1 MRTTPIRVLVID
13 DSALMRKM
21 ITQMLERDRSIEV
34 IGTAMDGAFGL
45 KKIEELRPDV
55 ITLDLEMPN
64 MDGLEMLRQMNRA
77 GTAPVIVVSAHSTE
91 GARETFKA
99 LQWGAFDFIAKPAES
114 TSLNIDKIADEL
126 IAKIK
131 AAGVSRKPRIE
142 IAQVPEATLRSVRK
156 PVRPPTSSRT
166 TPSRIV
172 AIGIST
178 GGPNAL
184 LYLLSQLPAD
194 FPGTIL
200 IVQHMPEGFTQM
212 FANRL
217 AETCAIEVKEAQ
229 SGDLLLAGRAVICPG
244 NRHMRVRRMPM
255 GDVVVLSDEPPVK
268 GHRPSADVLFRSVAQ
283 EFGSRALALIMT
295 GMGEDGAD
303 AIGAVKAAGGLAVAQ
318 DEASSVVFGM
328 PKVAIERGNVNRV
341 VSLDALPNLL
351 QVQCAA
357 QRVGSFD

>member
-1 MRTTPIRVLVID
+1 LRTASIRVLVID

-21 ITQMLERDRSIEV
+21 ITQMLERDASIEV
-34 IGTAMDGAFGL
+34 VGTAMDGTFGL

-55 ITLDLEMPN
+55 VTLDLEMPQ
-64 MDGLEMLRQMNRA
+64 MDGLEMLRHITKR
-77 GTAPVIVVSAHSTE
+77 GSIPVIVVSSHSTE

-99 LQWGAFDFIAKPAES
+99 LQWGAFDFVPKPQENASLTIDSIAE
-114 TSLNIDKIADEL
+114 EL

-131 AAGVSRKPRIE
+131 AAGASRKPRTQ
-142 IAQVPEATLRSVRK
+142 IARIDEERLRTVRK
-156 PVRPPTSSRT
+156 LPRAAPTARL
-166 TPSRIV
+166 TPSRVV

-212 FANRL
+212 FAHRL
-217 AETCAIEVKEAQ
+217 AEACAIEVKEAQ
-229 SGDLLLAGRAVICPG
+229 SGDLLLAGRALICPG
-244 NRHMRVRRMPM
+244 NRHMRVRKMPM
-255 GDVVVLSDEPPVK
+255 GEVVVLSDDDKVS

-283 EFGSRALALIMT
+283 EYGAKSVALIMT

-303 AIGAVKAAGGLAVAQ
+303 AIGAVKAAGGLTVAQ

-328 PKVAIERGNVNRV
+328 PKAAIERGHITRV
-341 VSLDALPNLL
+341 VSLDALPNML
-351 QVQCAA
+351 QVQCAVERA
-357 QRVGSFD
+357 SSFD

>member
-1 MRTTPIRVLVID
+1 L
-13 DSALMRKM
+13 
-21 ITQMLERDRSIEV
+21 
-34 IGTAMDGAFGL
+34 
-45 KKIEELRPDV
+45 
-55 ITLDLEMPN
+55 
-64 MDGLEMLRQMNRA
+64 
-77 GTAPVIVVSAHSTE
+77 
-91 GARETFKA
+91 
-99 LQWGAFDFIAKPAES
+99 GAFDFIAKPQEGA
-114 TSLNIDKIADEL
+114 SLALDTIADEL

-131 AAGVSRKPRIE
+131 VAGTSRKSR
-142 IAQVPEATLRSVRK
+142 PEVAEVDEERLRSVRK
-156 PVRPPTSSRT
+156 PARPPVASRT

-172 AIGIST
+172 AIVIST

-212 FANRL
+212 FAHRL
-217 AETCAIEVKEAQ
+217 AESCAIEVKEAA
-229 SGDLLLAGRAVICPG
+229 SGDLLLAGRALICPG

-255 GDVVVLSDEPPVK
+255 GDVVVLSDEPPVN

-283 EFGSRALALIMT
+283 EFGARTLALIMT

-303 AIGAVKAAGGLAVAQ
+303 AIGTVKAAGGLAVAQ

-341 VSLDALPNLL
+341 VPLDALPNLL

-357 QRVGSFD
+357 QRMGSIT